1 MQNLNPI
8 EEYKK
13 RVKELGIFR
22 IMQIETKNVKTI
34 KKIWE
39 EKGIAWVVEEFDT
52 EYKGDVEFK
61 ILNLY
66 YDFKWQGNKLAQEI
80 FVDNS
85 NISNEN
91 TDEFNFLINKTGFN
105 VLKKY

>member
-1 MQNLNPI
+1 MAKYIFLAVLI
-8 EEYKK
+8 FLAILGLSEIIHTTKK
-13 RVKELGIFR
+13 WILSSLKRGKR
-22 IMQIETKNVKTI
+22 IIILVASDNDFHRE
-34 KKIWE
+34 
-39 EKGIAWVVEEFDT
+39 
-52 EYKGDVEFK
+52 

-91 TDEFNFLINKTGFN
+91 NDEFNNLINKTGFKI
-105 VLKKY
+105 LKNTKV

>member
-1 MQNLNPI
+1 MAKYIFLAVLI
-8 EEYKK
+8 FLAILGLSEIIHTTKK
-13 RVKELGIFR
+13 WILSSLKRGKR
-22 IMQIETKNVKTI
+22 IIILVASDNDFHRE
-34 KKIWE
+34 
-39 EKGIAWVVEEFDT
+39 
-52 EYKGDVEFK
+52 

-91 TDEFNFLINKTGFN
+91 NDEFNNLINKTGFKI
-105 VLKKY
+105 LKKH